1 MVDSTTTEFIR
12 HEVSR
17 LEPFDYVAISPVSAP
32 LDVVEVTA
40 DEVGRLTVRIPGRP
54 SPLPEVPPSTR
65 VALTERGFSS
75 ADPAKP
81 GEPWDFTTEVAE
93 EAVTATTMVM
103 AEIYQHSDSERLDI
117 THGSHRQEHETELRL
132 DALRERIEELLTG
145 LLGHPPPTDADG
157 DYQYSV
163 GDTLVVIAPRPL
175 ASGRVALRVF
185 AVTNVGVKVTPE
197 LGLFLARL
205 NFGISFGRFVVDP
218 EHQAIWVDE
227 TLLGEETSAEE
238 LRFICGTVARIAAEW
253 DERIKQLFGGATY
266 RDVLQ
271 KRTDAGAPESK
282 PGLGGYL

>member
-1 MVDSTTTEFIR
+1 MVDSTTTDFIR

-17 LEPFDYVAISPVSAP
+17 LEPFDFVAISPVSEP

-40 DEVGRLTVRIPGRP
+40 DEDGRLVVRIPGRP
-54 SPLPEVPPSTR
+54 SPLPEVPPAMR
-65 VALTERGFSS
+65 AALTERGFSS
-75 ADPAKP
+75 ADPANP
-81 GEPWDFTTEVAE
+81 AEPWEYLTEAVE
-93 EAVTATTMVM
+93 EAVAASTTVM
-103 AEIYQHSDSERLDI
+103 AEVYRHNDIERLDI

-132 DALRERIEELLTG
+132 DALRERIEKLLTD
-145 LLGHPPPTDADG
+145 LLGHPPPTDSDG

-175 ASGRVALRVF
+175 SSGRVALRVF
-185 AVTNVGVKVTPE
+185 AVTNVGVAVTPE

-271 KRTDAGAPESK
+271 NRTDAGAPESK